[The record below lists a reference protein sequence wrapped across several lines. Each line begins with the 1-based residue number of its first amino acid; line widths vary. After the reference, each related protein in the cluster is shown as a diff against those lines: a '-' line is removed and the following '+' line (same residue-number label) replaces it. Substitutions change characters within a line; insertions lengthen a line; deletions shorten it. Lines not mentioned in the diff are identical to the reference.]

1 MCVTIRKVE
10 SKKDMLTFVSFANNL
25 YKGHPYYVPAMI
37 SDEIATLDSRKN
49 AAFEFCECDLYLA
62 YKDGRLAGRVAA
74 IVNHKANAAWN
85 KKEVRFGWID
95 FINDVEVSEALIN
108 KVMEYGRQRGMDEI
122 AGPLGF
128 TDFDPEGMLV
138 RGFDRLSTMVCR
150 FHYPYYKEHMVRLG
164 LSKVVDWLEYRIQ
177 IPDELPERL
186 STMSELVR
194 QKYGLKYR
202 KVTRR
207 DVFKEGL
214 GQKFFDLINETYA
227 KLYGYSLLSQ
237 KQIDQYVNTYLR
249 IIDLRMVS
257 FIVDENDRI
266 VAAGVT
272 MPSMS
277 KALQKC
283 GGKMFPL
290 GWWYMLKNMF
300 IKKDDTLDLL
310 LIGVRPEYQDK
321 GVNALI
327 FADLFPRLRALGF
340 KAAETNANLE
350 DNRKV
355 QSQWVWFEYEQHK
368 RRRVYGKSLA
378 DPQDCPSVS

>member
-1 MCVTIRKVE
+1 MSITIHKVE

-25 YKGHPYYVPAMI
+25 YKGHPCYVPAMI
-37 SDEIATLDSRKN
+37 ADEIATLDPKKN
-49 AAFEFCECDLYLA
+49 AAYEFCECDLYLA
-62 YKDGRLAGRVAA
+62 YKDGKLSGRVAA

-95 FINDVEVSEALIN
+95 FVDDIEVSKALIE
-108 KVMEYGRQRGMDEI
+108 KVIEFGKERGMNEI

-138 RGFDRLSTMVCR
+138 RGFDRLATMVCR
-150 FHYPYYKEHMVRLG
+150 FNHPYYMEHMVKLG
-164 LSKVVDWLEYRIQ
+164 LAKVVDWLEYRIQ
-177 IPDELPERL
+177 VPEVLPDRLPRVAEVVSQKCRL
-186 STMSELVR
+186 R
-194 QKYGLKYR
+194 YK

-207 DVFKEGL
+207 EVLKEGL
-214 GQKFFDLINETYA
+214 GQRFFDLINETYA

-237 KQIDQYVNTYLR
+237 KQIDQYVKTYLQ

-257 FIVDENDRI
+257 FIVDENDNI

-277 KALQKC
+277 RALQKC
-283 GGKMFPL
+283 NGKMFPL
-290 GWWYMLKNMF
+290 GWWYMLKNMY
-300 IKKDDTLDLL
+300 IKKDETLDLL
-310 LIGVRPEYQDK
+310 LIGVKPEYQDK
-321 GVNALI
+321 GVNAMI

-340 KAAETNANLE
+340 KEAETNANLE
-350 DNRKV
+350 TNEKV

-368 RRRVYGKSLA
+368 RRRIYGKSFN
-378 DPQDCPSVS
+378 